1 MTLSAVVKQAAANTT
16 RTTGSKL
23 RLRKAPL
30 TLTPA
35 AVQRLK
41 HLTKGDE
48 PQFLRVGVKT
58 KGCSGNSYLLEFT
71 KKKDK
76 FHEVVDQDGVT
87 VLVDSKALLTV
98 LGSEMDYV
106 EDKLSSQ
113 FVFHNPNVKGTCGC
127 GESFVV

>member
-1 MTLSAVVKQAAANTT
+1 MTLHSIVKQAAVNTT
-16 RTTGSKL
+16 RTTSKL
-23 RLRKAPL
+23 QLRKAPL
-30 TLTPA
+30 ILTPA

-41 HLTKGDE
+41 YMTKEDN

-58 KGCSGNSYLLEFT
+58 KGCSGNSYMLEFT
-71 KKKDK
+71 KRKDK
-76 FHEVVDQDGVT
+76 FDEVVDQDGVT

-113 FVFHNPNVKGTCGC
+113 FVFNNPNVKGTCGC